1 MVRGQ
6 AVYLFPRELI
16 EEQSSSQ
23 SEIFKFAQNSS
34 FFHILTWK
42 NAEMAK
48 PRRMERERER
58 ERERETEIHF
68 ILKAKV
74 ETASMRRNGR
84 WIKY

>member
-58 ERERETEIHF
+58 ETEIHF